1 MKMKYWRI
9 LGLGCALYLAGAS
22 GLWASELTFKFINP
36 SFGGDALYGTYLLQ
50 QAQVQNKFKEEKKS
64 LYQPKSL
71 LERFTES
78 FTSQLLY
85 RMANIMLNKIF
96 GENNQLPEGEGT
108 YYIGNF
114 QIYYK
119 SPQDDPYYTFEITD
133 LSTGQTTTIK
143 MPSNIFNM

>member
-1 MKMKYWRI
+1 MRKKYLKI
-9 LGLGCALYLAGAS
+9 LGLGSALFLAGAP

-50 QAQVQNKFKEEKKS
+50 QAQLQNKFKEEKKS

-85 RMANIMLNKIF
+85 RMADIMLDQIF
-96 GENNQLPEGEGT
+96 GNDNQLPDQEKT
-108 YYIGNF
+108 YTIGNF
-114 QIYYK
+114 RIHFI
-119 SPQDDPYYTFEITD
+119 PGTDTYTFEITD
-133 LSTGQTTTIK
+133 LSTGQTTTIE
-143 MPSNIFNM
+143 MPKVI